1 MKNIQSDAYMLFDF
15 AYIFGISLVIFF
27 LWYRVY
33 ILPRRNNHYVRIL
46 SAAIYDIQ
54 SRSKIYQAQV
64 KPETET
70 INYLWSYYMGVA
82 RLDIDEYIHALQE
95 LPIEYRERRIRIIR
109 EWLKDK
115 RVTTNYLYINSLN
128 TN

>member
-1 MKNIQSDAYMLFDF
+1 MKNIQSDAYLLLDT
-15 AYIFGISLVIFF
+15 AYIFVISLVIFF
-27 LWYRVY
+27 IWYRVY
-33 ILPRRNNHYVRIL
+33 IVPRRNNHYVRIL
-46 SAAIYDIQ
+46 SAAIDDIQ
-54 SRSKIYQAQV
+54 SRSKIYQAHV

-70 INYLWSYYMGVA
+70 LNFLWSYYMGVS

-95 LPIEYRERRIRIIR
+95 LPIEYRERRIQMIR

-115 RVTTNYLYINSLN
+115 RVNTNLLYINSLN